1 MLDVCSRLAKSRS
14 VACVVDD
21 TGGVSDIVTK
31 SDIVLFLSN
40 KMPIMGE
47 IADAPVASIF
57 TGREVI
63 SEVMCATAR
72 RCVGRMIERDVSA
85 LALTDETRPEGEF
98 IGCFSLNDFRRIDS
112 HEDLSAMRSCSVL
125 EFVSRKRVDTF
136 ASESTVGGP
145 SVPFRRRRFDE
156 GTHHYVELVYAKSD
170 TPFEKLL
177 DVFAS
182 RGIHHVFVLGIEPNV
197 HRPHGVVT
205 PSDVIA
211 TLAA

>member
-1 MLDVCSRLAKSRS
+1 MLDVCSRLAESRG
-14 VACVVDD
+14 VACVLDD
-21 TGGVSDIVTK
+21 AGDVSDVVTK

-72 RCVGRMIERDVSA
+72 RCVGRMIDRDVSA
-85 LALTDETRPEGEF
+85 LALTDETRPDGEF

-136 ASESTVGGP
+136 ASES

-177 DVFAS
+177 AIFAE

-197 HRPHGVVT
+197 HRPHGVLT
-205 PSDVIA
+205 PSDVVA
-211 TLAA
+211 ALAA

>member
-1 MLDVCSRLAKSRS
+1 MLDVCSRLARSRS
-14 VACVVDD
+14 VACVVDAS
-21 TGGVSDIVTK
+21 GGAVDIVTA
-31 SDIVLFLSN
+31 SDVVRFLSN

-57 TGREVI
+57 KSKSVLSEVI
-63 SEVMCATAR
+63 SASAR
-72 RCVGRMIERDVSA
+72 RCVGRMIDCDVSA

-136 ASESTVGGP
+136 AGESGP
-145 SVPFRRRRFDE
+145 SVPFRRHRFDE
-156 GTHHYVELVYAKSD
+156 GTHRYVELVYAKSD

-177 DVFAS
+177 AVFAE

-197 HRPHGVVT
+197 HSPHGVLT
-205 PSDVIA
+205 PSDVVA
-211 TLAA
+211 VLAA